1 MAEPV
6 DSFAL
11 TPEQQDT
18 AALLERLF
26 GKVIADRYVDFSLLA
41 AGATELHVSRPVAA
55 HVLRELESMLRQ
67 ALEVPMDAKAIP
79 AERDQ
84 ENFDKAAAALRAVPL
99 EEATVQRALKA
110 LKPRLNHADQIRMIA
125 QRLGFAPDGDIAS
138 AWVTLCRI
146 FGRAHERSFH
156 RTLEVDDEFRAQFQQ
171 PFDLVIRSVAIA
183 LQGRYSALMR
193 RVTELATM
201 HDAAHAIKQ
210 FEREI
215 PGAMPLQWHFFQT
228 IDSPRWLMPLLD
240 SNLIGEPFAETGESG
255 RGTGFRQW
263 PVGNYLLR
271 MAKSE
276 DTSARRLVTDAL
288 WRIASS
294 KHPDVRQQGLEI
306 IAALPGDEAT
316 AVIDIAVG
324 WLDLDLRDMVL
335 ETPMRLVKSF
345 ATSGQTT
352 ASFRMAHAIFQLFD
366 DDGSLATLHAQHMYE
381 HYLRQGVAELT
392 KLDGIAAVRFFSE
405 LLVRAATIKRKFGGE
420 PTADFTD
427 HTPRPIAESQMANYG
442 VYDGLIIAVRDAA
455 ATAIQ
460 TAPGQ
465 TLGIVSYL
473 LEYHLR
479 IFKRIALHVLSK
491 EPASAPD
498 LAAAL
503 LQNPAFIGE
512 SWCEDE
518 YAELALAWFRS
529 IKQTDQEHIFATI
542 DAIPDQRRAG
552 WRQRFEEYHR
562 TPPTAE
568 NEREFDA
575 SIIRDAT
582 WKWRDALPAARR
594 EVLDNIVSEYGDP
607 DAWRGQLFPPETSPL
622 TEEDFASRPVSEMVA
637 FLESWQPEQEPVKQT
652 IAALGQQLR
661 AAIEQEPARFAESAG
676 QFNRLRSVYV
686 RRVLE
691 GFESAA
697 RKQQKFEWHSI
708 LSLIEATID
717 RLAASVNG
725 SLLVEGDDPNWQW
738 AASTAANLL
747 KAGLR
752 QGETGP
758 SYDCAARI
766 RAAIAKLLRLAP
778 RSAETPNFEEDFQRF
793 PYFAAE
799 QTLRGSAVELCV
811 LFFYWAGKRADS
823 PIATAPRTAL
833 QHFADIRSLLEAELD
848 DTSASGRIPR
858 AILGRY
864 LRRLFYFGEDW
875 LKPHM
880 SALFPSDDN
889 ELRRAAWS
897 GHLLNDAGPA
907 GELMSQLEQSYA
919 DEISRLGQDD
929 VDDDQDMR
937 ENRLGEYLVLL
948 FITQQLPY
956 GIIEAFWRTDAPR
969 ARQHAMT
976 FLGRQLQL
984 PPARLPDDMR
994 ARAMGYWDAR
1004 LSAAESTSDKDTFR
1018 LELGAIGRW
1027 FGQEGIESNWLIEQL
1042 LRLLKAGFSPNS
1054 GYSVIEWLGKV
1065 ASSRPEQAIEVLSS
1079 MLKTPY
1085 REPWT
1090 YLNRVSIRTILI
1102 ESLEH
1107 GTTESVRR
1115 AQETISYLASLGET
1129 SYLDLLNS
1137 TEALGEQGLCLAS
1150 APRLQD

>member
-6 DSFAL
+6 DPFAL

-26 GKVIADRYVDFSLLA
+26 GKVVADRYVDFSRLA

-67 ALEVPMDAKAIP
+67 ALEVPMDARAIP

-110 LKPRLNHADQIRMIA
+110 LKPRVNHADQIRMIA

-138 AWVTLCRI
+138 AWVTLCGI

-183 LQGRYSALMR
+183 LQGQYSALML

-201 HDAAHAIKQ
+201 HDARHAIKQ

-228 IDSPRWLMPLLD
+228 IDSPRWLAPLLG
-240 SNLIGEPFAETGESG
+240 SNLIGEPLAENAERG

-271 MAKSE
+271 MANSE

-288 WRIASS
+288 WRVASS

-306 IAALPGDEAT
+306 IAALPVDEA
-316 AVIDIAVG
+316 AAIIDIAVG
-324 WLDLDLRDMVL
+324 WLDLDSRHMVL
-335 ETPMRLVKSF
+335 ETPMRLLKSL
-345 ATSGQTT
+345 AASGRTT
-352 ASFRMAHAIFQLFD
+352 AAFRMARAIFQLID
-366 DDGSLATLHAQHMYE
+366 EDGNLATLHAQHMYE
-381 HYLRQGVAELT
+381 HYLRQGVAVLA
-392 KLDGIAAVRFFSE
+392 KLDGAVQFFSE
-405 LLVRAATIKRKFGGE
+405 LLVQAATIKRKIGGE
-420 PTADFTD
+420 ATADFTD
-427 HTPRPIAESQMANYG
+427 HTPHPIAEGQMANYG

-455 ATAIQ
+455 ATAVQ
-460 TAPGQ
+460 NAPGQ
-465 TLGIVSYL
+465 TLGIVLSL
-473 LEYHLR
+473 LEYPLR
-479 IFKRIALHVLSK
+479 IFERIALHVLSK
-491 EPASAPD
+491 EPAAAPD
-498 LAAAL
+498 LATAL

-529 IKQTDQEHIFATI
+529 IKQTDQDHIFATI
-542 DAIPDQRRAG
+542 DSIPDQSRAG
-552 WRQRFEEYHR
+552 WRKRFEEYHK
-562 TPPTAE
+562 TPPTSE
-568 NEREFDA
+568 DERAFDA

-582 WKWRDALPAARR
+582 WKWRDALPTARR
-594 EVLDNIVSEYGDP
+594 AALDTIVSEYGGP
-607 DAWRGQLFPPETSPL
+607 DAWRAHLFPHETSPL
-622 TEEDFASRPVSEMVA
+622 TGEDFASRPVSEIVA
-637 FLESWQPEQEPVKQT
+637 FLESWQPQKEPVKQT

-661 AAIEQEPARFAESAG
+661 AAVEQEPAKFAESAG
-676 QFNRLRSVYV
+676 QFGPLRSVYV

-691 GFESAA
+691 GLESVA
-697 RKQQKFEWHSI
+697 RNKQKFGWDSI
-708 LSLIEATID
+708 LTLIEATID
-717 RLAASVNG
+717 RLTETVNESMLAA
-725 SLLVEGDDPNWQW
+725 GDDPNCRW

-758 SYDCAARI
+758 QYECAARI
-766 RAAIAKLLRLAP
+766 LAAIAKLLRLAP

-811 LFFYWAGKRADS
+811 LFFHWAGKQAGS

-833 QHFADIRSLLEAELD
+833 QHFADVRSLLEAELD

-864 LRRLFYFGEDW
+864 LRWLLYFGEDW

-880 SALFPSDDN
+880 SVLFPSNND

-897 GHLLNDAGPA
+897 GHLLSDSGPA

-929 VDDDQDMR
+929 VDDNQDVR
-937 ENRLGEYLVLL
+937 ENRLGEYLILL
-948 FITQQLPY
+948 FIAQKLPD
-956 GIIEAFWRTDAPR
+956 GIIEAFWQTEAPR
-969 ARQHAMT
+969 ARQHAMM

-994 ARAMGYWDAR
+994 ACAMGYWDAR
-1004 LSAAESTSDKDTFR
+1004 LSAAESASDKDTFR

-1027 FGQEGIESNWLIEQL
+1027 CGQNGIESNWLIEQL
-1042 LRLLKAGFSPNS
+1042 LRMLKAGFSPNS
-1054 GYSVIEWLGKV
+1054 GHSVVEWLGKI
-1065 ASSRPEQAIEVLSS
+1065 ASSQPEQAVEVLCS

-1085 REPWT
+1085 LEPWT
-1090 YLNRVSIRTILI
+1090 YLNRVSIRTILV
-1102 ESLEH
+1102 ESLAH
-1107 GTTESVRR
+1107 GTTKSVRR

-1129 SYLDLLNS
+1129 SYLDLLTS
-1137 TEALGEQGLCLAS
+1137 SEALGEQGLCLAL
-1150 APRLQD
+1150 APRLQN